1 VQLILPANELKRL
14 SSRIEE
20 DYNLAL
26 IDHET
31 RIERFRGYYQRWR
44 NRVDEPTAGEE
55 DKPNF
60 SVPLI
65 QWNVASKWADDL
77 GKLLGP
83 DAEITAKPVGP
94 ADQRLTQKISRYM
107 TWRVFQAM
115 RLVNP
120 FAVFTF
126 RETLFG
132 RAHAYSPWVRD
143 SYPILDPA
151 TGRVVERMAYEG
163 PGFFPQWPDD
173 VIMPAEDAETIHD
186 FSFVIRRY
194 RVRPDDLL
202 RGEGQG
208 LYQGI
213 EKDFDAIFKAA
224 QLGQKR
230 EARGEEIKEEKD
242 LSEGVEYQ
250 GAQSGRGELQVL
262 EWYGGWRRLR
272 RPKKD
277 AREDNLKERQR
288 FESELV
294 VRVLPEVNYR
304 VVGVQDLMELYPTK
318 RRRRPFVEASLL
330 KDGSYWSPGFGELLE
345 SIEDETTVNHRLFTE
360 AGQFSVGPVIF
371 YKPSSGFNPD
381 QFQYAPYQAIPTEDP
396 AGVRVVTTQTNL
408 QYPIVKEQGLLS
420 YAERVTGR
428 TDFSMGRS
436 SDRPS
441 DPKTARGTIALLEQ
455 GNIRANLDVIV
466 LREDMSQML
475 GHFWGLEQQ
484 FPGSEKTFFRVTEEQ
499 AGGLFPVSKGG
510 AYIEPDELG
519 GRYDFDLKFATS
531 VWGQEAEK
539 ERQVQLYGLDLQNP
553 LINQNPRALWMITQ
567 RVHKALGDDNFA
579 DLMPEP
585 PDLGQPRSPR
595 EEWALA
601 LQGEEIM
608 VHPDDHDEL
617 HIRQHIGQ
625 VQEETAAGGRT
636 DASAAKAML
645 EHIQA
650 HRSQEAQKRLMQ
662 ALTNQ
667 LVTTMAGNAATGQG
681 LQIGGT
687 PMNLQRLQGLISE
700 LTRQGNGSQPG
711 APGAPPAGRDQEN
724 APPLA
729 A

>member
-1 VQLILPANELKRL
+1 MQLVLPANELKRL
-14 SSRIEE
+14 STRIEE

-44 NRVDEPTAGEE
+44 NRVDEPAAGEE

-83 DAEITAKPVGP
+83 DAEITAKPTGP
-94 ADQRLTQKISRYM
+94 TDQRLTHKISRYM

-202 RGEGQG
+202 RGEDAGR
-208 LYQGI
+208 YQGI
-213 EKDFDAIFKAA
+213 QADFEKIHNAA
-224 QLGQKR
+224 ELGQKR
-230 EARGEEIKEEKD
+230 EGRGEEIKAEKD

-272 RPKKD
+272 RPKRD
-277 AREDNLKERQR
+277 AREDNLAERQR

-294 VRVLPEVNYR
+294 VRVLPEMNFR
-304 VVGVQDLMELYPTK
+304 VIGVQDLMQLYPTK

-330 KDGSYWSPGFGELLE
+330 KDGSYWPPGFGEILE
-345 SIEDETTVNHRLFTE
+345 SIEDESTNNHRLFTE
-360 AGQFSVGPVIF
+360 AGQLSVGPIIF

-381 QFQYAPYQAIPTEDP
+381 SFRYSPHDCIATEDP
-396 AGVRVVTTQTNL
+396 AGVRVVEMKADL
-408 QYPIVKEQGLLS
+408 QYSIVKDQTLLAC
-420 YAERVTGR
+420 AERTTGR
-428 TDFSMGRS
+428 TDLTMGRS
-436 SDRPS
+436 GSLPTQ
-441 DPKTARGTIALLEQ
+441 PKTARGTLALLEQ
-455 GNIRANLDVIV
+455 GNIRANLDTIV
-466 LREDMSQML
+466 LREDMSQIL
-475 GHFWGLEQQ
+475 THFWELEQQ
-484 FPGSEKTFFRVTEEQ
+484 FPISEKTFFRVTEEQ

-531 VWGQEAEK
+531 VWGKEAER
-539 ERQVQLYGLDLQNP
+539 ERQIQLYGLDLQNP
-553 LINQNPRALWMITQ
+553 LIAQNPRALWMITQ
-567 RVHKALGDDNFA
+567 RVHRALGDDNFG
-579 DLMPEP
+579 DLVPEP
-585 PDLGQPRSPR
+585 PDLGLPRSPR

-625 VQEETAAGGRT
+625 VQEQTAGGGRT
-636 DASAAKAML
+636 DASAAKAMV

-650 HRSQEAQKRLMQ
+650 HREQQAHKRLMQ

-667 LVTTMAGNAATGQG
+667 LVTTMADNAATGQG

-687 PMNLQRLQGLISE
+687 PMNLQRLQQLITD
-700 LTRQGNGSQPG
+700 LTGQGNPGQPG
-711 APGAPPAGRDQEN
+711 APGAPGAGSEQEN